1 MDAITLLGLAAATC
15 TTVAF
20 LPQVIK
26 NWRTKSAGNLS
37 FGTFGLFT
45 FGVVL
50 WLVYGGLIQNVP
62 IIVSNVVTLVLNV
75 ANLSQMLWYRPAR
88 SRVVASPDRRDRS
101 TLD

>member
-1 MDAITLLGLAAATC
+1 MIDAVTGLGLVAASC

-26 NWRTKSAGNLS
+26 NWRTKSAGDLS

-50 WLVYGGLIQNVP
+50 WLVYGAMIGNLP
-62 IIVSNVVTLVLNV
+62 IIVSNVITLVLNV
-75 ANLSQMLWYRPAR
+75 ANLAQMIWYRRRGGHAAAR
-88 SRVVASPDRRDRS
+88 
-101 TLD
+101 